1 MKLVSF
7 KFHFS
12 ITIPNLWTILTKYQ
26 LVYLFQQNLDF
37 YEILFCLGKKGFT
50 VCTKPFVAKWSFWLF
65 AKDYNKKFQFFCILS
80 AKFLFSCAK
89 TYCKSRTIH
98 NCLMRIFWRECSL
111 IRSKIFLV
119 KRCIFA

>member
-50 VCTKPFVAKWSFWLF
+50 VCTKLFVAKWSFWLF

-80 AKFLFSCAK
+80 AKFLFSCTK

-98 NCLMRIFWRECSL
+98 IASCESFGAN
-111 IRSKIFLV
+111 V
-119 KRCIFA
+119 P